1 MEKTLFDQRTI
12 ADNIAGAVPMDN
24 IAGTAGRP
32 TTNGFGRL
40 WRKCLQHAQYINDLQ
55 NLYGVSA
62 VAGITL
68 PRYA

>member
-32 TTNGFGRL
+32 TTNGLVGFGESVCSMLNTSMIFRT
-40 WRKCLQHAQYINDLQ
+40 CT
-55 NLYGVSA
+55 V
-62 VAGITL
+62 
-68 PRYA
+68 